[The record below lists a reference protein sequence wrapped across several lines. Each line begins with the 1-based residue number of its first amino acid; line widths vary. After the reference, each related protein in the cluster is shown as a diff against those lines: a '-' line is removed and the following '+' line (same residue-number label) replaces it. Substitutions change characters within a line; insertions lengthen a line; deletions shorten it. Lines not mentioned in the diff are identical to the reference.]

1 MPENTEYEVIV
12 IGGGAAGMTA
22 AMYAGRARLKTLL
35 IEKSL
40 VGGQATGTAL
50 VENYP
55 GFPGGID
62 GTELM
67 RLFDKQARKFG
78 VDIKL
83 TDVQSVE
90 HRGADNL
97 VRTFRTD
104 YRVTAVIVATGG
116 RPRLTGALNEDRFKD
131 RGISFCAT
139 CDAPQYTGKR
149 ILVIGSGNTAL
160 EESVYLARFAR
171 EVLISVRHEE
181 GNTRAQKAVRENAL
195 ANPKIRFLWNT
206 TVAGFAGDDLLRRV
220 ILKNTQTGECGPV
233 DVDGCFL
240 FIGFLPN
247 TALFEGL
254 LNLSPEGYI
263 ITNEDMETGIAGIF
277 AAGDVRKKTLR
288 QIATAV
294 GDGAIA
300 AYMAEQYIRGSSE
313 ESSSD
318 KR

>member
-1 MPENTEYEVIV
+1 MVENTEYEVIV

-22 AMYAGRARLKTLL
+22 ALYAGRARLKTLL

-40 VGGQATGTAL
+40 IGGQATGTAL

-55 GFPGGID
+55 GFPDGID

-67 RLFDKQARKFG
+67 RLFDKQLRKCG
-78 VDIKL
+78 VAIKL

-90 HRGADNL
+90 NRGDYKL

-104 YRVTAVIVATGG
+104 YLAPVVIAATGG
-116 RPRLTGALNEDRFKD
+116 RPRLTGALNEERFMD

-149 ILVIGSGNTAL
+149 VLVIGSGNTAL
-160 EESVYLARFAR
+160 EESIYLSRFAR

-181 GNTRAQKAVRENAL
+181 GKTRAQKAVQENAL

-206 TVAGFAGDDLLRRV
+206 TVAGFEGDDLLRQV
-220 ILKNTQTGECGPV
+220 VLKNTQTGACNPL

-247 TALFEGL
+247 TSIFEGL
-254 LNLSPEGYI
+254 LNLSLGAYI
-263 ITNEDMETGIAGIF
+263 ITNEDMETGIPGIF

-300 AYMAEQYIRGSSE
+300 AYMAEQYLRVRSGNS
-313 ESSSD
+313 
-318 KR
+318 

>member
-1 MPENTEYEVIV
+1 MPVNTEYEVIV

-22 AMYAGRARLKTLL
+22 ALYAGRARLKTLL

-40 VGGQATGTAL
+40 IGGQATGTAL

-55 GFPGGID
+55 GFPAGID

-67 RLFDKQARKFG
+67 RLFDKQARRFG
-78 VDIKL
+78 VGIKL

-90 HRGADNL
+90 HRGDYNL
-97 VRTFRTD
+97 VRTYRTD
-104 YRVTAVIVATGG
+104 YRAPAVIAATGG
-116 RPRLTGALNEDRFKD
+116 RPRLTGAPNEERFMNG
-131 RGISFCAT
+131 GISFCAT

-149 ILVIGSGNTAL
+149 VLVIGSGNAAL

-181 GNTRAQKAVRENAL
+181 GKTRAQKAVRENAL

-206 TVAGFAGDDLLRRV
+206 TVAGFEGDDLLRQV
-220 ILKNTQTGECGPV
+220 TLQNTKTGERAPV

-254 LNLSPEGYI
+254 LKLSPEGYI
-263 ITNEDMETGIAGIF
+263 ITNEDMETGVAGIF

-294 GDGAIA
+294 SDGAIA
-300 AYMAEQYIRGSSE
+300 AHMAEQYIRATSE
-313 ESSSD
+313 
-318 KR
+318 

>member
-1 MPENTEYEVIV
+1 MPENAEYEVIV

-22 AMYAGRARLKTLL
+22 ALYAGRARLKTLL

-40 VGGQATGTAL
+40 VGGQATGTAQ

-67 RLFDKQARKFG
+67 RLFDKQARTFG
-78 VDIKL
+78 VDVKL

-90 HRGADNL
+90 HRGDGNL

-104 YRVTAVIVATGG
+104 YRVLAVIAATGG
-116 RPRLTGALNEDRFKD
+116 RPRLTGAPNEERFKN

-149 ILVIGSGNTAL
+149 VMVIGSGNTAL

-206 TVAGFAGDDLLRRV
+206 TVAGFEGDDLLRQV
-220 ILKNTQTGECGPV
+220 TLQNTQTGERGSI

-247 TALFEGL
+247 TVLFEGL

-300 AYMAEQYIRGSSE
+300 AYMAEQYIRTNSE
-313 ESSSD
+313 
-318 KR
+318 

>member
-1 MPENTEYEVIV
+1 MAENTEYEVIV

-22 AMYAGRARLKTLL
+22 AMYAGRARLRTLL

-40 VGGQATGTAL
+40 LGGQATGTAL

-55 GFPGGID
+55 GFPDGID
-62 GTELM
+62 GTALM

-90 HRGADNL
+90 NRGDYNL
-97 VRTFRTD
+97 VRTFRTE
-104 YRVTAVIVATGG
+104 YRVPAVIAATGG
-116 RPRLTGALNEDRFKD
+116 RPRLTGAPNEERFMG

-139 CDAPQYTGKR
+139 CDAPRYAGKR
-149 ILVIGSGNTAL
+149 VLVIGSGNTAL

-181 GNTRAQKAVRENAL
+181 GKTRAQKAVREDAL
-195 ANPKIRFLWNT
+195 ANSRIRFLWNT
-206 TVAGFAGDDLLRRV
+206 AVAGFEGDDLLRRV
-220 ILKNTQTGECGPV
+220 VLKNTRTGECNPV

-240 FIGFLPN
+240 FVGFLPN

-263 ITNEDMETGIAGIF
+263 VTNEDMETGIAGIF

-288 QIATAV
+288 QIAAAV

-300 AYMAEQYIRGSSE
+300 ACMAEQYVRGGSE
-313 ESSSD
+313 
-318 KR
+318 